1 MSTNSSIK
9 RQAGNLKQEGK
20 QAIQSAT
27 TSPLMEKL
35 IRLGYMMRGLVYGV
49 IGLLALQVAIGSG
62 GKITDQQ
69 GAIAALGGTP
79 LGQVLMYVML
89 AGLIGYALWGF
100 IRAVVDPLQEG
111 TDAKGIAQRV
121 GYMVSGIS
129 YGLLALSTYGLITA
143 KTTAAPSG
151 AQGAQTQ
158 QATASIL
165 TQPSGDPGSS
175 RWPQPSSLEWVCSR
189 SIRGTRPKFNPQFQL
204 AGYAGSARKWL
215 EWAGRFGTVARGI
228 VFSLI
233 GVFLLQAATQH
244 NASRAQG
251 FDGVLTALLQ
261 QPYGTLLLGVV
272 AAGLIAFGIYSAMIR
287 RVVKA

>member
-62 GKITDQQ
+62 GKLTDQQ

-79 LGQVLMYVML
+79 LGQVLLYVML

-143 KTTAAPSG
+143 KTTAAASG

-165 TQPSGDPGSS
+165 TQPWGP
-175 RWPQPSSLEWVCSR
+175 WVVALAAA
-189 SIRGTRPKFNPQFQL
+189 IVIGVGLLQIYTGLRPKFNPQFQL
-204 AGYAGSARKWL
+204 AGRAGSARKWL

>member
-62 GKITDQQ
+62 GKLTDQQ

-79 LGQVLMYVML
+79 LGQVLLYVML

-143 KTTAAPSG
+143 KTTAAASG

-165 TQPSGDPGSS
+165 TQPWGP
-175 RWPQPSSLEWVCSR
+175 WVVALAAA
-189 SIRGTRPKFNPQFQL
+189 IVIGVGLLQVYTGLRPKFNPQFQL
-204 AGYAGSARKWL
+204 AGRAGSARKWL

-287 RVVKA
+287 RVVTA

>member
-1 MSTNSSIK
+1 MSTHSSIK

-62 GKITDQQ
+62 GKLTDQQ

-79 LGQVLMYVML
+79 LGQVLLYVML
-89 AGLIGYALWGF
+89 AGLIGYAVWGL
-100 IRAVVDPLQEG
+100 IRAVVDPLHEG

-143 KTTAAPSG
+143 KATAAASG

-158 QATASIL
+158 QTTASIL
-165 TQPSGDPGSS
+165 AQPWGP
-175 RWPQPSSLEWVCSR
+175 WVVALVAV
-189 SIRGTRPKFNPQFQL
+189 IVIGVGLLQIYTGLRPEFNPQFQL
-204 AGYAGSARKWL
+204 AGRTGSARKWL
-215 EWAGRFGTVARGI
+215 ERAGRFGTVARGV

-233 GVFLLQAATQH
+233 GVFLLQAAVQH

-261 QPYGTLLLGVV
+261 QPAGALLLGVV

>member
-1 MSTNSSIK
+1 MSTHSSIQ

-20 QAIQSAT
+20 QAIQSAA

-35 IRLGYMMRGLVYGV
+35 IRLGYVVRGLVYGV
-49 IGLLALQVAIGSG
+49 IGLLAFQVAIGSG

-69 GAIAALGGTP
+69 GAIAALGTTP
-79 LGQVLMYVML
+79 LGQVLLYVML
-89 AGLIGYALWGF
+89 AGLIGYALWGL
-100 IRAVVDPLQEG
+100 IRAVIDPLHEG
-111 TDAKGIAQRV
+111 TDAKGIAQRA

-129 YGLLALSTYGLITA
+129 YGLLAMSTYGLLTA
-143 KTTAAPSG
+143 KATAATSG

-158 QATASIL
+158 QTTASIL
-165 TQPSGDPGSS
+165 TQPWGP
-175 RWPQPSSLEWVCSR
+175 WVVALAAA
-189 SIRGTRPKFNPQFQL
+189 IIIGVGLLQIYTGLRPKFNPQFQL
-204 AGYAGSARKWL
+204 AGRSGNARKWL
-215 EWAGRFGTVARGI
+215 ERVGRFGTVARGI

-251 FDGVLTALLQ
+251 FDGVLTALLH
-261 QPYGTLLLGVV
+261 QPAGTLLLGVV

>member
-35 IRLGYMMRGLVYGV
+35 IRLGYVVRGLVYGV
-49 IGLLALQVAIGSG
+49 IGLLAFQVAVGSG
-62 GKITDQQ
+62 GKLTDQQ

-79 LGQVLMYVML
+79 LGQVLLYVML

-143 KTTAAPSG
+143 KTTAAASG

-165 TQPSGDPGSS
+165 TQPWGP
-175 RWPQPSSLEWVCSR
+175 WVVALAAA
-189 SIRGTRPKFNPQFQL
+189 IVIGVGLLQTYTGLRPKFNPQFQL
-204 AGYAGSARKWL
+204 AGRTGSARKWL

>member
-1 MSTNSSIK
+1 MSTPSRIK

-49 IGLLALQVAIGSG
+49 IGLLALQVAVGSG
-62 GKITDQQ
+62 GKLTDQQ

-79 LGQVLMYVML
+79 LGQVLLYVML
-89 AGLIGYALWGF
+89 VGLIGYALWGL
-100 IRAVVDPLQEG
+100 IRAVVDPLHEG

-129 YGLLALSTYGLITA
+129 YGLLAVSTYGLITA
-143 KTTAAPSG
+143 KASAATGG

-165 TQPSGDPGSS
+165 TQPWGP
-175 RWPQPSSLEWVCSR
+175 WVVALAAV
-189 SIRGTRPKFNPQFQL
+189 IVIGVGLLQIYTGLRPKFNPQFQL
-204 AGYAGSARKWL
+204 AGRTGNARKWL
-215 EWAGRFGTVARGI
+215 ERAGRFGTVARGA

-233 GVFLLQAATQH
+233 GVFLLLAAVQH
-244 NASRAQG
+244 DASQAQG
-251 FDGVLTALLQ
+251 FDGVLTALLH
-261 QPYGTLLLGVV
+261 QPTGPWLLSVV
-272 AAGLIAFGIYSAMIR
+272 AAGLIAFGIYSAVIR

>member
-79 LGQVLMYVML
+79 LGQVLLYVML

-143 KTTAAPSG
+143 KTTAAASG

-165 TQPSGDPGSS
+165 TQPWGP
-175 RWPQPSSLEWVCSR
+175 WVVALAAA
-189 SIRGTRPKFNPQFQL
+189 IVIGVGLLQIYTGLRPKLNPQFQL
-204 AGYAGSARKWL
+204 AGRAGSARKWL

-261 QPYGTLLLGVV
+261 QPYGTLLLGIV

>member
-1 MSTNSSIK
+1 MSTNSNIQ

-20 QAIQSAT
+20 QALQSAS

-49 IGLLALQVAIGSG
+49 IGLLAFQVAVGSG
-62 GKITDQQ
+62 GKLTDQQ

-79 LGQVLMYVML
+79 LGQVLLYVML
-89 AGLIGYALWGF
+89 AGLIGYALWGL
-100 IRAVVDPLQEG
+100 IRAVVDPLHEG

-121 GYMVSGIS
+121 GYLVSGVS
-129 YGLLALSTYGLITA
+129 YGVLAMSTYGLITA
-143 KTTAAPSG
+143 KAPAATSG

-158 QATASIL
+158 QTTASIL
-165 TQPSGDPGSS
+165 TQPWGP
-175 RWPQPSSLEWVCSR
+175 WVVALAAA
-189 SIRGTRPKFNPQFQL
+189 IVIGVGLLQIYTGLRPKFNPQFQL
-204 AGYAGSARKWL
+204 AGRSGNDRKWL
-215 EWAGRFGTVARGI
+215 ERLGRFGTVARGV

-233 GVFLLQAATQH
+233 GVFLLQAAVQH

-251 FDGVLTALLQ
+251 FDGVLTALVH
-261 QPYGTLLLGVV
+261 QPYGTVLLGIV

>member
-79 LGQVLMYVML
+79 LGQVLLYVML

-143 KTTAAPSG
+143 KTTAAASG

-165 TQPSGDPGSS
+165 TQPWGP
-175 RWPQPSSLEWVCSR
+175 WVVALAAA
-189 SIRGTRPKFNPQFQL
+189 IVIGVGLLQIYTGLRPKFNPQFQL
-204 AGYAGSARKWL
+204 AGRAGSARKWL